1 MYFIWLSFNDFD
13 KHLYDFASNG
23 EDYQG
28 HYQLNKG
35 ENDQVAKQGNSVIV
49 FVNTT
54 LYAVSFVYVERNKYT
69 AGLKF
74 FFQLDLT
81 SKHNSVL
88 HEVYKNLYLRSSC
101 KTE

>member
-35 ENDQVAKQGNSVIV
+35 ENDQVAK
-49 FVNTT
+49 
-54 LYAVSFVYVERNKYT
+54 
-69 AGLKF
+69 
-74 FFQLDLT
+74 
-81 SKHNSVL
+81 
-88 HEVYKNLYLRSSC
+88 
-101 KTE
+101 